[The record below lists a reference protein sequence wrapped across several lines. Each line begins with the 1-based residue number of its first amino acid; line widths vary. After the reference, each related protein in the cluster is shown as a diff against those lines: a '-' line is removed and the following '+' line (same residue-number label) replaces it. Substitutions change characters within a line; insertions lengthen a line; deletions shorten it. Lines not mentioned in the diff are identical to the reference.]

1 MTGIREVAFEPL
13 SRIYAEDLKSSW
25 PSITFLLLT
34 ILCGS
39 LLASAGPYVFSRL
52 IDDLPDAPRQ
62 WMLGFSFYAGLTAL
76 ATAIQRST
84 QYMSVIHSERLEYV
98 ATTHFFERIVH
109 KNASFFNDHNPAEI
123 QAAQTRGASAASAIM
138 QIGLIYFVPGLATF
152 LFSTLLLGAV
162 LSADLVAIVILYG
175 AAFIAL
181 TLASNR
187 LTSPFLEKAI
197 EAGQQNAGFV
207 GNAIGMIE
215 PLRHTGS
222 TAWMKRRFAENAG
235 SIYRNWRLYSLRR
248 IGFVFTISLALGV
261 QMIIGFY
268 LLLPRYE
275 AGELSIG
282 DIVLFNTLLLQLNMP
297 FELIGQSISE
307 ALRSFAQF
315 APYARMW
322 NEPEEQEES
331 PDTRPLRL
339 SGRVIE
345 FRQVGFRYEN
355 GRGVEGVSFTATPG
369 RLTFITGETGS
380 GKSTLFRLLQK
391 TMVPQS
397 GRITVDGA
405 DLTAIGRDD
414 WFAAAGIVPQEVQLL
429 NDTLRSNIVLGRAL
443 DEEKLRRSAERAAIL
458 DRIEAMPEGFDTI
471 VGERGLKLSGG
482 ERQRVALARALYGEP
497 AILLLD
503 EASSALDEE
512 TEREIM
518 EQLRRVDS
526 DITIIAITHRQ
537 SSIRAGDQVIAL
549 PKGIID
555 ESGSEGSV
563 PSR

>member
-1 MTGIREVAFEPL
+1 MTGNREVAFGPL
-13 SRIYAEDLKSSW
+13 SRIYAEDLKTSW

-34 ILCGS
+34 ILLGS
-39 LLASAGPYVFSRL
+39 VLATAGPYVFSRL
-52 IDDLPDAPRQ
+52 IDDLPDAPLQ
-62 WMLGFSFYAGLTAL
+62 WMLGFSLYAGLTAL
-76 ATAIQRST
+76 ATGIQRST

-98 ATTHFFERIVH
+98 ATTRFFERIVH
-109 KNASFFNDHNPAEI
+109 KKPSFFSDHNPAEI

-138 QIGLIYFVPGLATF
+138 QIGLIYFVPGIATF

-187 LTSPFLEKAI
+187 LTTPFLEKAI
-197 EAGQQNAGFV
+197 EAGQENAGFI

-222 TAWMKRRFAENAG
+222 TAWMKRRFADNAG

-248 IGFVFTISLALGV
+248 IGFVFTISLALAV
-261 QMIIGFY
+261 QMVIGFY

-275 AGELSIG
+275 AGDLSIG

-307 ALRSFAQF
+307 AVRSFAQF

-322 NEPEEQEES
+322 NEPAEEE
-331 PDTRPLRL
+331 PPNARPLQL
-339 SGRVIE
+339 SGKVIE
-345 FRQVGFRYEN
+345 FDQVGFRYEN
-355 GRGVEGVSFTATPG
+355 GRGVEGVSFTAAPG

-391 TMVPQS
+391 TVAPQS
-397 GRITVDGA
+397 GRITVDGT

-414 WFAAAGIVPQEVQLL
+414 WFAVAGVVPQEVQLL
-429 NDTLRSNIVLGRAL
+429 NDTLRSNIVLGRGL

-458 DRIEAMPEGFDTI
+458 DRIEAMPEGFNTI

-482 ERQRVALARALYGEP
+482 ERQRVAIARALYGEP
-497 AILLLD
+497 SILLLD

-518 EQLRRVDS
+518 DQLRRVDS

-537 SSIRAGDQVIAL
+537 SSIRTGDQVIAL
-549 PKGIID
+549 PSGTID
-555 ESGSEGSV
+555 ESVSEVSV
-563 PSR
+563 PSH

>member
-98 ATTHFFERIVH
+98 ATTRFFERIVH

-197 EAGQQNAGFV
+197 EAGQQNAGFCWK
-207 GNAIGMIE
+207 
-215 PLRHTGS
+215 RHQHDRALAAHGQHGVDEAS
-222 TAWMKRRFAENAG
+222 LCGECGLDLPELAALFPAPYWFC
-235 SIYRNWRLYSLRR
+235 LYH
-248 IGFVFTISLALGV
+248 
-261 QMIIGFY
+261 
-268 LLLPRYE
+268 LPRSGR
-275 AGELSIG
+275 ADDHRLLS
-282 DIVLFNTLLLQLNMP
+282 P
-297 FELIGQSISE
+297 SA
-307 ALRSFAQF
+307 ALRD
-315 APYARMW
+315 R
-322 NEPEEQEES
+322 
-331 PDTRPLRL
+331 
-339 SGRVIE
+339 
-345 FRQVGFRYEN
+345 
-355 GRGVEGVSFTATPG
+355 
-369 RLTFITGETGS
+369 
-380 GKSTLFRLLQK
+380 
-391 TMVPQS
+391 
-397 GRITVDGA
+397 
-405 DLTAIGRDD
+405 
-414 WFAAAGIVPQEVQLL
+414 
-429 NDTLRSNIVLGRAL
+429 RAL
-443 DEEKLRRSAERAAIL
+443 DRRYRSLQHASASAQHAFRTDRAIH
-458 DRIEAMPEGFDTI
+458 
-471 VGERGLKLSGG
+471 
-482 ERQRVALARALYGEP
+482 Q
-497 AILLLD
+497 
-503 EASSALDEE
+503 
-512 TEREIM
+512 
-518 EQLRRVDS
+518 
-526 DITIIAITHRQ
+526 
-537 SSIRAGDQVIAL
+537 
-549 PKGIID
+549 
-555 ESGSEGSV
+555 
-563 PSR
+563 